1 MQSSDPCSP
10 HYAALRFVWGTV
22 SAGRPKG
29 AVGDRFRRPKGARED
44 QKCALCVPGRP
55 KVRTLRKKCALCA
68 NLRTLRKMAQTEQS
82 AQFCVGLIIFW
93 FTANPTG
100 EITAPALL
108 SREDT
113 LTAVPPKLTFY
124 GSSSRNEQF
133 TAVPPK
139 LTFYGRSSRNEQ
151 FTAVPPR
158 NLLRLLLPELHL
170 RPSRGGRSPRP

>member
-1 MQSSDPCSP
+1 
-10 HYAALRFVWGTV
+10 
-22 SAGRPKG
+22 
-29 AVGDRFRRPKGARED
+29 
-44 QKCALCVPGRP
+44 
-55 KVRTLRKKCALCA
+55 
-68 NLRTLRKMAQTEQS
+68 MAQTEQR

-100 EITAPALL
+100 EITAPGLL

-139 LTFYGRSSRNEQ
+139 LTFYGCSSRNEP
-151 FTAVPPR
+151 FTAPPR
-158 NLLRLLLPELHL
+158 
-170 RPSRGGRSPRP
+170 